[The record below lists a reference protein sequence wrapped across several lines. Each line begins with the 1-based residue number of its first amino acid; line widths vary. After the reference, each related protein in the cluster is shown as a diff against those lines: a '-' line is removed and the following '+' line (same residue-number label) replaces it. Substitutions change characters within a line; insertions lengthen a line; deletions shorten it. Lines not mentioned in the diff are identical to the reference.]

1 MNREPSYAEKLV
13 EERARLRKKLSDFEG
28 WRWQASVPGM
38 YKSLL
43 VTKTVTET
51 QFLCFKRIGNGT
63 LEDKLPTEIAREFH
77 SFLAQKRD
85 QIYRRIKEIEKEL
98 DEMS

>member
-13 EERARLRKKLSDFEG
+13 EERAKLKKKLSDFEG
-28 WRWQASVPGM
+28 WRWMASVPGM

-51 QFLCFKRIGNGT
+51 QSLCFKSSDTDSR
-63 LEDKLPTEIAREFH
+63 EDKLPTGVAREFH

-85 QIYRRIKEIEKEL
+85 EAYHRIQEIEKEL
-98 DEMS
+98 DDLK

>member
-1 MNREPSYAEKLV
+1 MSREPSYAEKLV
-13 EERARLRKKLSDFEG
+13 EERAKLKKKLSDFEG
-28 WRWQASVPGM
+28 WRWKASVPGM

-51 QFLCFKRIGNGT
+51 QSLCFKGIGNDT
-63 LEDKLPTEIAREFH
+63 REDKLPIEVAREFH

-85 QIYRRIKEIEKEL
+85 EVYRRIQEIEKEL
-98 DEMS
+98 DEMA